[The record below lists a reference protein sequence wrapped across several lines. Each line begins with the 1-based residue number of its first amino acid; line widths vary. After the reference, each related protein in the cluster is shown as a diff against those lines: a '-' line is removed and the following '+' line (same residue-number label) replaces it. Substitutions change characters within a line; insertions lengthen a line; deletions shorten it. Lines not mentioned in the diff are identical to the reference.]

1 MSTLGSCVTPAHP
14 AKSIAAARKEAP
26 VAISLEVF
34 INVPFLSFFKTKRTI
49 SQNTYIRNIKVVI
62 FLASLG
68 YATYLA
74 TLTSRKFAYVQAMS
88 IAPA

>member
-1 MSTLGSCVTPAHP
+1 MS
-14 AKSIAAARKEAP
+14 
-26 VAISLEVF
+26 
-34 INVPFLSFFKTKRTI
+34 LSFRFLKTKRTI
-49 SQNTYIRNIKVVI
+49 SQNTPIRNIKVVI